1 MEAMDPLAAI
11 THLAS
16 KAVLD
21 QLHGVIR
28 ETVPDPRVLSDW
40 QVNRIAQA
48 VAAQAEEAARLERPR
63 QRRREWMLLIVGL
76 IAGALLSIP
85 VGIWVNHIS

>member
-1 MEAMDPLAAI
+1 MDILPML
-11 THLAS
+11 TWTTQHLPDRVAQS
-16 KAVLD
+16 
-21 QLHGVIR
+21 IR

-40 QVNRIAQA
+40 QVSQIAQA
-48 VAAQAEEAARLERPR
+48 VAATVEEAARLDRPR

-85 VGIWVNHIS
+85 VGIWVNSIT